1 MRLKEGHWAGD
12 LSRVIP
18 EGTLHIQE
26 HMPIGGGRGR
36 TSAYIADVASDQWK
50 KLLEVHSGIEDV
62 EIREQGEEIHLVL
75 IITRDGGGFPRPL
88 RMSGLI
94 PKTPFQ
100 VSDGWVRWEF
110 DGPSDRVK
118 HLIDEFQVERVPH
131 RIRSIG
137 TRGKRL
143 LTERQRYIFDRV
155 MESGYYEYP
164 RRTNLT
170 QLAERLDTSTSSLSE
185 TLMRIEKRVMQ
196 GFQEDI
202 RRRS

>member
-1 MRLKEGHWAGD
+1 MRLQEGHWAGD

-36 TSAYIADVASDQWK
+36 TSACIRDVASGRWQQ
-50 KLLEVHSGIEDV
+50 LLEGHPGIEDA
-62 EIREQGEEIHLVL
+62 EIREQDGEVHLVL

-88 RMSGLI
+88 RTSGLL

-110 DGPSDRVK
+110 DAPGERVK
-118 HLIDEFQVERVPH
+118 HLIAELQAERVPH

-143 LTERQRYIFDRV
+143 LTERQRYIFERV

-196 GFQEDI
+196 GFQDDI

>member
-1 MRLKEGHWAGD
+1 MRLQEGHWAGD

-36 TSAYIADVASDQWK
+36 TSAYIADAASDQWK

-88 RMSGLI
+88 RMSGLL

-100 VSDGWVRWEF
+100 VRDGWVRWEF

-118 HLIDEFQVERVPH
+118 HLIDELQVEKVPH

-155 MESGYYEYP
+155 MQSGYYEYP

-170 QLAERLDTSTSSLSE
+170 KLAERLDTSTSSLSE